1 MEDKNIQN
9 QGDKAV
15 NSEIIKKTIAE
26 IWNKNKKLCKA
37 VISILIVAAV
47 IGASVLVASS
57 DAVRPKLLN
66 AVIPDKIGGDDSFS
80 IVFYK
85 ELKEDY
91 NGSGKLNDYFDMF
104 NYYYYPDNDKSNEKV
119 YLDET
124 GIYDEGNGAYT
135 IDVPLNFMA
144 AAAQKGAKMVQALK
158 IIAVILV
165 VVCIALIIYA
175 WYRADKKQY
184 EKDKKAPRKRKTKNN

>member
-15 NSEIIKKTIAE
+15 SSEIIKKTIAE

-66 AVIPDKIGGDDSFS
+66 AFIPDKIGGDDSFS

-91 NGSGKLNDYFDMF
+91 NGSGELNDYFDMF

-144 AAAQKGAKMVQALK
+144 AAAQKGAKMVQAFK

>member
-15 NSEIIKKTIAE
+15 SSEIIKKTIAE

-37 VISILIVAAV
+37 VISILIVVAV

-66 AVIPDKIGGDDSFS
+66 AFIPDKIGGDDSFS

-91 NGSGKLNDYFDMF
+91 NGSGELNDYFDMF

>member
-15 NSEIIKKTIAE
+15 SSEIIKKTISE

-37 VISILIVAAV
+37 VISILIVVAV

-66 AVIPDKIGGDDSFS
+66 AFIPDKIGGEGSIS

-85 ELKEDY
+85 EMKEDY
-91 NGSGKLNDYFDMF
+91 NGSGSLDDYFDMF
-104 NYYYYPDNDKSNEKV
+104 NYYYYPNNDKNNEKV

-135 IDVPLNFMA
+135 VDVSLNFIA
-144 AAAQKGAKMVQALK
+144 AAAQRAAKIVQALK

-184 EKDKKAPRKRKTKNN
+184 EKDKKTPRKRKTKNN

>member
-15 NSEIIKKTIAE
+15 SSEIIKKTIAE

-66 AVIPDKIGGDDSFS
+66 AFIPDKIGGDDSFS

-85 ELKEDY
+85 EFKEDY
-91 NGSGKLNDYFDMF
+91 NGSGELNDYFDMF

>member
-15 NSEIIKKTIAE
+15 SSEIIKKTISE

-37 VISILIVAAV
+37 VISILIVVAV

-91 NGSGKLNDYFDMF
+91 NGSGELNDYFDMF

-144 AAAQKGAKMVQALK
+144 AAAQKGGKMVQALK

-184 EKDKKAPRKRKTKNN
+184 EKDKKTPRKRKTKNN

>member
-15 NSEIIKKTIAE
+15 SSEIIKKTIAE

-66 AVIPDKIGGDDSFS
+66 AFIPDKIGGDDSFS

-91 NGSGKLNDYFDMF
+91 NGSGELNDYFDMF